1 MSPEQLVAQVFG
13 LHVSQVTDA
22 TSNQNIAEWD
32 SLGHVNL
39 IMQVESHYGV
49 SLSIE
54 DALTLTN
61 VGVLKRTLVELGVV
75 W

>member
-13 LHVSQVTDA
+13 LRVSQVTDA
-22 TSNQNIAEWD
+22 TSNQNVPEWD

-39 IMQVESHYGV
+39 IMQVESHYGM
-49 SLSIE
+49 SFSTE
-54 DALTLTN
+54 EALTLTS
-61 VGVLKRTLVELGVV
+61 VGALKHTLVELGIV

>member
-1 MSPEQLVAQVFG
+1 MSPEQLVAHVFG
-13 LHVSQVTDA
+13 LHMSQVTDA

-49 SLSIE
+49 SFSTE
-54 DALTLTN
+54 ETLTLTS
-61 VGVLKRTLVELGVV
+61 VGALKRTLVELGIV